1 MRRLFWI
8 GVGVTVTVVVYRKGR
23 KVVQHYLPASV
34 AERAQHAAHE
44 AGERASGFVA
54 EFRETF
60 GEARARREAELTAAL
75 LAEGQP
81 DPETTR
87 AARAT
92 GARRGFPVGGP
103 AGVVDHEVDDDEAEL
118 GYSF

>member
-8 GVGVTVTVVVYRKGR
+8 GVGVTATVVVYRKGR
-23 KVVQHYLPASV
+23 KVVQQYLPASV
-34 AERAQHAAHE
+34 AARAEQAAHD

-54 EFRETF
+54 AFRETF

-75 LAEGQP
+75 LAEGQQ
-81 DPETTR
+81 DPATTR

-92 GARRGFPVGGP
+92 GARRGTPAGGP
-103 AGVVDHEVDDDEAEL
+103 AVDVDPVDSDEAEL

>member
-8 GVGVTVTVVVYRKGR
+8 GVGVTVTVVVYRQGR
-23 KVVQHYLPASV
+23 KVVRKYLPASI
-34 AERAQHAAHE
+34 AERAEQTARDV
-44 AGERASGFVA
+44 GERAGTTA
-54 EFRETF
+54 QEFRAIFT
-60 GEARARREAELTAAL
+60 EARARREAELTAAL
-75 LAEGQP
+75 LAEGQQ

-92 GARRGFPVGGP
+92 GARREFPAGGP
-103 AGVVDHEVDDDEAEL
+103 AAAVDDIDDDEAEL

>member
-1 MRRLFWI
+1 MRRLFWV
-8 GVGVTVTVVVYRKGR
+8 GVGVAATVVVYRKGR
-23 KVVQHYLPASV
+23 KVVRQYLPSSV
-34 AERAQHAAHE
+34 AERAEKAAHD
-44 AGERASGFVA
+44 AGERATGFLA

-75 LAEGQP
+75 LAEGQQ
-81 DPETTR
+81 DPATTR

-92 GARRGFPVGGP
+92 GARRPSPAGGP
-103 AGVVDHEVDDDEAEL
+103 AADVDPFDGDEAEL